1 MPFDTGN
8 GTAQPVFF
16 PYELLTTLR
25 QDPCVE
31 EVDNPVNFPIFQGM
45 KLWMNCVERG
55 LTCGQPREC
64 RLILRFPTVGPLLH
78 DR

>member
-1 MPFDTGN
+1 MPFSTGIR
-8 GTAQPVFF
+8 TAQPAFF
-16 PYELLTTLR
+16 PYELPLTIR

-31 EVDNPVNFPIFQGM
+31 EVDNPVNFPIYWGM
-45 KLWMNCVERG
+45 TLWMSCVERG

-64 RLILRFPTVGPLLH
+64 RSILRFPTKGQALH

>member
-1 MPFDTGN
+1 MPFGTGN
-8 GTAQPVFF
+8 RTAQPVSF
-16 PYELLTTLR
+16 PYELPVTLR

-45 KLWMNCVERG
+45 KLWMSCVKRS
-55 LTCGQPREC
+55 LTCGQPQEC
-64 RLILRFPTVGPLLH
+64 RSILRFPTMGRLLR